1 MLNLTEIVKEVKY
14 LYTMKSITS
23 VFLTSFLALSAFSQI
38 STNGVYLKDGI
49 TTEVEKKVYSITPIN
64 KADLVYFSNGLTV
77 KVEPDANFSV
87 NSFFQDVVTTN
98 DFHKAEFG
106 LSSLNTTIL
115 TGKVLVSY
123 IGDTNSSC
131 VVSTTV
137 VDIELSRGLF
147 YFEVA
152 EKKVIVAVVD
162 GSLKYYNG
170 KKEVIINAGQA
181 IIAEPSTVGIL
192 EDKIGIHTGKVNADS
207 IKKFKDESEDLYK
220 ETIIFVRR
228 SGKTEGFTL

>member
-1 MLNLTEIVKEVKY
+1 MFRSLFVVSLTCIYIEVKY
-14 LYTMKSITS
+14 LYTMKSIIS

-49 TTEVEKKVYSITPIN
+49 TTEVEKKVYSITPTN

-123 IGDTNSSC
+123 IGDTNSS
-131 VVSTTV
+131 SV
-137 VDIELSRGLF
+137 VDIELSKGLF

-192 EDKIGIHTGKVNADS
+192 RSEERRVGK
-207 IKKFKDESEDLYK
+207 
-220 ETIIFVRR
+220 
-228 SGKTEGFTL
+228 